1 MGCPFAATQPHVLTV
16 PATTVRALP
25 IGFIFRRFT
34 LSVRALRFTLAAAIL
49 LLLGLVVPCAAQVT
63 PAQTITPPD
72 DTPSIRIGAVIFA
85 DFTAQT
91 DPKVTDVDG
100 NQVDLTS
107 FNVGRAYLNIT
118 GNINHR
124 IAFRITPDI
133 TRDTD
138 TGSVISG
145 SYVYRLKYA
154 FVQFN
159 LDDWMTRGSWVRLGM
174 QQTPWVDFEEGIY
187 RYRFQGTVFSERDGF
202 LSSSDVGASFHYNF
216 ARNYGEVH
224 AGYYNGDNYNRFET
238 NNQKA
243 FEIRGTLRPLPMS
256 PILRGLRVTGFYDH
270 DAYVKDAERRRGIF
284 ALTYEH
290 PHVNAA
296 FQYLSTTDQQRAAA
310 AKVDAKGYS
319 IWVTP
324 RATNGIEGLLRFDH
338 VEPNDDLPGER
349 DRIIGGVAYWFPHQG
364 NVSTALLFDIENVD
378 NHDFVPARADER
390 RYALHALVSF

>member
-1 MGCPFAATQPHVLTV
+1 MGCPLAATRPHVPSV
-16 PATTVRALP
+16 PSNTIRALP
-25 IGFIFRRFT
+25 IVFIFRRLT
-34 LSVRALRFTLAAAIL
+34 LSVRALRFLLAGA
-49 LLLGLVVPCAAQVT
+49 VVIGSVIPCAAQVT

-72 DTPSIRIGAVIFA
+72 DTPSIRIGAVIFT
-85 DFTAQT
+85 DFTIQT
-91 DPKVTDVDG
+91 EPKITDVDG
-100 NQVDLTS
+100 NQVDLSS
-107 FNVGRAYLNIT
+107 FNIGRAYLNVT

-133 TRDTD
+133 TRETS
-138 TGSVISG
+138 TGPAVSG

-154 FVQFN
+154 YVQFN
-159 LDDWMTRGSWVRLGM
+159 LDDWMTRGSWARLGM
-174 QQTPWVDFEEGIY
+174 QQTPWVDFEEGVY
-187 RYRFQGTVFSERDGF
+187 RYRFQGTVFSEREGF

-224 AGYYNGDNYNRFET
+224 AGFYNGDNYNRFET
-238 NNQKA
+238 NDEKA
-243 FEIRGTLRPLPMS
+243 FEIRGTFRPLPMS
-256 PILRGLRVTGFYDH
+256 PILRGLRFTGFYDH

-284 ALTYEH
+284 AVTFEH

-296 FQYLSTTDQQRAAA
+296 FQYLSTADQPRAAA
-310 AKVDAKGYS
+310 VKVDAKGYS

-338 VEPNDDLPGER
+338 LEPNDDLPGKR

-364 NVSTALLFDIENVD
+364 TVSTALLFDIENVD
-378 NHDFVPARADER
+378 NHDFVSARADER